1 LTPGKKRRSIIG
13 RELKVINIGI
23 PSFANDL
30 ESQGVQVVRTD
41 WKPPAGGDERM
52 LKILEELGS

>member
-1 LTPGKKRRSIIG
+1 MKTSKGKGLIGKK
-13 RELKVINIGI
+13 LKVINVGI

-30 ESQGVQVVRTD
+30 ESQGAEVVRTD
-41 WKPPAGGDERM
+41 WKPPAGGDKEM